1 MKHEIITHK
10 TKMQFS
16 TTLKKLLENKVLSK
30 ITISE
35 LCESCNLNRKT
46 FYYHFESLEQ
56 LLKWTLEQEA
66 VEIFK
71 EYGRI
76 NNFTEAVE
84 FTVDYIYKNK
94 AFLAGIYKSTG
105 NDQIS
110 GFFRNDFY
118 EVIFMAINM
127 HEQKIN
133 KKISEDYKIFLSKF
147 YANALAGQM
156 IEILL
161 CDNPEAYKK
170 ISEYILFTISI
181 SIEEIIKASA
191 GGEK

>member
-1 MKHEIITHK
+1 MKHEISTYK

-16 TTLKKLLENKVLSK
+16 AALKKILENKVLSK

-46 FYYHFESLEQ
+46 FYYHFENLEQ

-71 EYGRI
+71 EYGRL
-76 NNFTEAVE
+76 NNFTEAVK
-84 FTVDYIYKNK
+84 FSVDYIYKNK
-94 AFLAGIYKSTG
+94 AFLAGIYKSIG
-105 NDQIS
+105 NDQLS
-110 GFFRNDFY
+110 GFFRDDFY
-118 EVIFMAINM
+118 EVITMAINM
-127 HEQKIN
+127 HEQKMG

-156 IEILL
+156 IEVLL
-161 CDNPEAYKK
+161 GDNPEEYKK
-170 ISEYILFTISI
+170 ISEYILFTLSV